1 MGKSRDSLSG
11 KQQMIY
17 ILEGTFV
24 FSVIGFLFYR
34 SIFGIACLCLLLP
47 FYVRQRKQ
55 ELIKSKKKNLRL
67 QFREVILSV
76 SGALQAGHSIENAFR
91 EAYKDICLIYGKDC
105 EMSFSLYQI
114 LKGIDNNLP
123 IEKLL
128 TAFAEE
134 TQVDDISDFAEV
146 FKIIKRNGG
155 DITKVIQSNVSIMCE
170 KMDLM
175 EEITTI
181 LSAKQLEEKIMNKIP
196 FLIILY
202 IQSTSKGFF
211 DSLYHNL
218 EGVIIM
224 SACLIIYGMA
234 LMMSRKIVDI
244 RI

>member
-11 KQQMIY
+11 KQLIFF

-24 FSVIGFLFYR
+24 FSVIGYLFYR
-34 SIFGIACLCLLLP
+34 SVFGMAFLCLLLP
-47 FYVRQRKQ
+47 FYIKEKKQ
-55 ELIKSKKKNLRL
+55 ELLEKKKKNLRL
-67 QFREVILSV
+67 QFKEVILSV

-105 EMSFSLYQI
+105 DMSFSLYQI

-128 TAFAEE
+128 AAFAEE
-134 TQVDDISDFAEV
+134 TQIDDISDFCEV

-175 EEITTI
+175 EEISTI

-218 EGVIIM
+218 EGVTIM
-224 SACLIIYGMA
+224 SVCLIVYGMA
-234 LMMSRKIVDI
+234 LMMSRKIVNI